1 MRQTE
6 RFNYYNSSL
15 TFLSP
20 SRRILKRSMGLA
32 RSAETALF
40 FLFVGFGPRAADV
53 LVFFS
58 GEGRRD
64 LDDVAV

>member
-1 MRQTE
+1 MKRVSTI
-6 RFNYYNSSL
+6 YYNNSL

-32 RSAETALF
+32 SSAETALF
-40 FLFVGFGPRAADV
+40 FLFIGLGPRE
-53 LVFFS
+53 LVFS